1 VSARLPASRS
11 CCAALPRSPT
21 TAGRHHHEACLPERR
36 AWFSLDPRY
45 LDYDLARRIHHGGR
59 VHDDLV
65 NVPLCMHV
73 PRPIAAAHDG
83 SLRADGRCIVD
94 CKPDGAR
101 VITSEDRRYLYLLRS
116 GSSWLALELLE
127 LGSDPGEWHDL
138 LA

>member
-1 VSARLPASRS
+1 
-11 CCAALPRSPT
+11 LPRSPT

-59 VHDDLV
+59 V
-65 NVPLCMHV
+65 
-73 PRPIAAAHDG
+73 R
-83 SLRADGRCIVD
+83 
-94 CKPDGAR
+94 
-101 VITSEDRRYLYLLRS
+101 RS